1 MASNLSASI
10 RNLLLNPLRRVW
22 RPSGNAA
29 PTNVTPPE
37 IYGLAAPTNVTPPEL
52 YKKAIT

>member
-37 IYGLAAPTNVTPPEL
+37 L